1 VKGTVKTS
9 LDRILLLASL
19 AGPAL
24 LVWLALTQA
33 PDFTGREGFTAP
45 LSWKLFFFHVP
56 IALVSFIAFG
66 VALVASLAYLRTRSL
81 TYDRAAHAGVEVGVL
96 FTFVTLVTGML
107 WGQAEWGV
115 AWRWG
120 DLKLVLVL
128 VLFLVYVAYL
138 ALRQSIPDAERRAR
152 IAAVYTCAGFAA
164 VPLAWFA
171 QRIWRSYHPTVF
183 GTEAQDSGVVTPGV
197 MPIFGLAFV
206 VFIVVFLTLFRW
218 RFRLRTIEDDVD
230 ELSTAEELSS

>member
-1 VKGTVKTS
+1 MADKPS
-9 LDRILLLASL
+9 LDRSLLLASL
-19 AGPAL
+19 VGPAV
-24 LVWLALTQA
+24 LVWLVLQYA

-45 LSWKLFFFHVP
+45 LSWKLFFIHVP

-66 VALVASLAYLRTRSL
+66 VALVASLAYLRTRSM

-96 FTFVTLVTGML
+96 FTLVTLVTGML

-115 AWRWG
+115 AWRWN

-128 VLFLVYVAYL
+128 VLFLIYVAYL

-152 IAAVYTCAGFAA
+152 IGAVYACAGFVA

-171 QRIWRSYHPTVF
+171 QRIWQSYHPTVF
-183 GTEAQDSGVVTPGV
+183 GTETPETGVLTQGV
-197 MPIFGLAFV
+197 MPIFGFAMIVFV
-206 VFIVVFLTLFRW
+206 VLFLTLFRW
-218 RFRLRTIEDDVD
+218 RFHLRGVEDDLD
-230 ELSTAEELSS
+230 ELSMAEEMAA